1 MAFLRFYR
9 AALAAACGTSNPNRI
24 VVGKRASS
32 TASSSLISN
41 TIDSIDSVNW
51 DDRIGLQ
58 SAWSNPEKGW
68 QVDVEWKTT
77 PYGAGLFAKQD
88 MKTGTILR
96 IGRTEKNLMQFKTA
110 GEMKSFCEQGT
121 GKAIPAVVSYVSD
134 YFYGFDPNYNQI
146 DEKNPSSGQ
155 LPVWYGIWVPGNGL
169 NHGIEPNT
177 VYRTAAQ
184 GISHGIDLV
193 ALTDIASGDELLDD
207 YRRHG
212 KPPAFALEF
221 SQQFGIDMN
230 FVGCNDFV

>member
-1 MAFLRFYR
+1 MRFAFLLAEMGPMCFLLTPLPIFRLLHRRPRRDEDVEPGRFFFLTVFFVSYNKILEEGEKDEMAFLRFYR

-88 MKTGTILR
+88 MKT
-96 IGRTEKNLMQFKTA
+96 F
-110 GEMKSFCEQGT
+110 
-121 GKAIPAVVSYVSD
+121 
-134 YFYGFDPNYNQI
+134 
-146 DEKNPSSGQ
+146 
-155 LPVWYGIWVPGNGL
+155 
-169 NHGIEPNT
+169 
-177 VYRTAAQ
+177 
-184 GISHGIDLV
+184 
-193 ALTDIASGDELLDD
+193 
-207 YRRHG
+207 
-212 KPPAFALEF
+212 
-221 SQQFGIDMN
+221 
-230 FVGCNDFV
+230 

>member
-1 MAFLRFYR
+1 M
-9 AALAAACGTSNPNRI
+9 
-24 VVGKRASS
+24 
-32 TASSSLISN
+32 
-41 TIDSIDSVNW
+41 
-51 DDRIGLQ
+51 
-58 SAWSNPEKGW
+58 
-68 QVDVEWKTT
+68 
-77 PYGAGLFAKQD
+77 
-88 MKTGTILR
+88 
-96 IGRTEKNLMQFKTA
+96 
-110 GEMKSFCEQGT
+110 
-121 GKAIPAVVSYVSD
+121 
-134 YFYGFDPNYNQI
+134 
-146 DEKNPSSGQ
+146 
-155 LPVWYGIWVPGNGL
+155 WYGIWVPGNGL